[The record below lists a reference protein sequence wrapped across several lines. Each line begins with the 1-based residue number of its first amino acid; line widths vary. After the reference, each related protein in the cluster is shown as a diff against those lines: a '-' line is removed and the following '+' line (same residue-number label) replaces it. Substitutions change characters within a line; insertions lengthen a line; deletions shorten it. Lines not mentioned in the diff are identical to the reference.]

1 MRTGILCAWN
11 ESLHDTRRG
20 RAAMARTHGAVL
32 RTATSPSSFCVLP
45 AVPTGRAEV
54 IYPASDPSA
63 GPCGPEGL
71 AASASGARTFAYE
84 EVTYR
89 RDRS

>member
-1 MRTGILCAWN
+1 MRTGILCASN

-20 RAAMARTHGAVL
+20 RATVAHTRDAACCSDTPA
-32 RTATSPSSFCVLP
+32 SPRVLP

-63 GPCGPEGL
+63 GPFGPEGL
-71 AASASGARTFAYE
+71 AASASGARTFARE
-84 EVTYR
+84 EVTVS
-89 RDRS
+89 RDRSN